1 MKHRLEILQSK
12 SIIEGLIRRHK
23 YGSKFMM
30 ELKSGTTLH
39 NSNASFFS
47 LLTFPNVVVSRFEER
62 IEIPR
67 VGDIWIPKAYAYF
80 SQLLYQ
86 IQHTKN

>member
-1 MKHRLEILQSK
+1 
-12 SIIEGLIRRHK
+12 
-23 YGSKFMM
+23 MM